1 MSEDEPGTE
10 ESTPRRPRRRRRRF
24 LLPIILTLSVLLV
37 GSAAAIGLYAWKV
50 EQSLID
56 NLVREDDSLPEE
68 DDPSRPPAH
77 TPEPGAKGPLNYLL
91 LGSDSRDPSNADGD
105 GRSDTIMVAHL
116 DADRQNAYLI
126 SFPRDMWVEIP
137 GHGEAKINAAYSY
150 GGSKLAVRTVEEL
163 IDTRID
169 HVVLADFE
177 GFISLTEDLGGVTIN
192 NEHYSESHGYTYP
205 EGEITISG
213 EEALWYVRERK
224 QLPNGDLDRAK
235 RQRIVLKAI
244 LEKGLSR
251 EVMSD
256 PRKFTRFVAGVAK
269 HLTVDG
275 SLSNEE
281 IRQVGLSL
289 RLTGDD
295 VELLQAPISGFG
307 TSPDGQSI
315 DIVNEEQLA
324 EMAKALKKDDLDS
337 YLKKYPPED
346 E

>member
-1 MSEDEPGTE
+1 MSDEETGTAGAK
-10 ESTPRRPRRRRRRF
+10 PRRRRRRRF
-24 LLPIILTLSVLLV
+24 VLPLIIALSVLLV
-37 GSAAAIGLYAWKV
+37 GSAAAVGLYALRV
-50 EQSLID
+50 EQSLTD
-56 NLVREDDSLPEE
+56 NLTRDEDSLPDE
-68 DDPSRPPAH
+68 DESGRPQAP
-77 TPEPGAKGPLNYLL
+77 TPEPGTNEPLNYLL
-91 LGSDSRDPSNADGD
+91 LGSDTREPDNPDGD
-105 GRSDTIMVAHL
+105 GRSDTIMLAHL

-150 GGSKLAVRTVEEL
+150 GGTKLAVRTVEEL
-163 IDTRID
+163 VDTRID
-169 HVVLADFE
+169 HVVMADFE
-177 GFISLTEDLGGVTIN
+177 GFIQLTEDLGGVTIHN
-192 NEHYSESHGYTYP
+192 KHYSESHGYTYP
-205 EGEITISG
+205 EGKITISG

-224 QLPNGDLDRAK
+224 QLPNGDLDRAE

-244 LEKGLSR
+244 LKKGLSR
-251 EVMSD
+251 SVMAN
-256 PRKFTRFVAGVAK
+256 PAKFTKFVSGVAK

-275 SLSNEE
+275 SLTNEE

-315 DIVNEEQLA
+315 DIVNEQQLA
-324 EMAKALKKDDLDS
+324 EMAEALQDDDLES
-337 YLKKYPPED
+337 YLEDYPPD

>member
-1 MSEDEPGTE
+1 MTDEETGTE
-10 ESTPRRPRRRRRRF
+10 ESEPRRPRRRRRRF
-24 LLPIILTLSVLLV
+24 LLPIILALSVLLV
-37 GSAAAIGLYAWKV
+37 GSAAAVGLYALKV

-56 NLVREDDSLPEE
+56 NLTRQDDSLPED
-68 DDPSRPPAH
+68 DDPDRPPAP
-77 TPEPGAKGPLNYLL
+77 TPEPGAQGSLNYLL

-105 GRSDTIMVAHL
+105 GRSDTIMIAHL

-137 GHGEAKINAAYSY
+137 GHGEAKINAAYSL

-163 IDTRID
+163 VDVRID

-177 GFISLTEDLGGVTIN
+177 GFISLTEDLGGVTVHN
-192 NEHYSESHGYTYP
+192 KHYSESHGYEYP

-213 EEALWYVRERK
+213 EEALWYVRERD
-224 QLPNGDLDRAK
+224 QLPNGDLDRAE

-244 LEKGLSR
+244 LKKGLSR
-251 EVMSD
+251 SVMAD
-256 PRKFTRFVAGVAK
+256 PGKFTRFVSGVAK
-269 HLTVDG
+269 HVTVDS
-275 SLSNEE
+275 SLTNEE

-289 RLTGDD
+289 RLTGED

-324 EMAKALKKDDLDS
+324 EMAEALQDDDLAS
-337 YLKKYPPED
+337 YLEKYPPED

>member
-1 MSEDEPGTE
+1 MTDEETGTE
-10 ESTPRRPRRRRRRF
+10 ESAPRRPRRRRRRI

-37 GSAAAIGLYAWKV
+37 GSAAAVGLYALKV

-56 NLVREDDSLPEE
+56 NLTRDDESLPED
-68 DDPSRPPAH
+68 DDPDRPDAP
-77 TPEPGAKGPLNYLL
+77 TPEPGANGPLNYLL
-91 LGSDSRDPSNADGD
+91 LGSDSRDPKNADGE
-105 GRSDTIMVAHL
+105 GRSDTIMIAHL

-126 SFPRDMWVEIP
+126 SFPRDMWVDVP
-137 GHGEAKINAAYSY
+137 GHGEAKINAAYSL

-163 IDTRID
+163 IGTRID
-169 HVVLADFE
+169 HVVMADFE
-177 GFISLTEDLGGVTIN
+177 GFISLTEDLGGVTIH
-192 NEHYSESHGYTYP
+192 NEHYSKSHGYEYP

-224 QLPNGDLDRAK
+224 QLPNGDLDRAE

-244 LEKGLSR
+244 LEKGMSR
-251 EVMSD
+251 SVMAD
-256 PRKFTRFVAGVAK
+256 PAKFTRFISGVAK

-289 RLTGDD
+289 RLTGED

-307 TSPDGQSI
+307 TSPNGESI

-324 EMAKALKKDDLDS
+324 EMSKALKKDDLDS
-337 YLKKYPPED
+337 YLEKYPPEN

>member
-1 MSEDEPGTE
+1 MTDEETGTE

-37 GSAAAIGLYAWKV
+37 GSAAAVGLYALKV

-56 NLVREDDSLPEE
+56 NLSREDDSLPED
-68 DDPSRPPAH
+68 DDPERPAAP
-77 TPEPGAKGPLNYLL
+77 TPEPGANGPLNYLL
-91 LGSDSRDPSNADGD
+91 LGSDSPDPKNSDGD

-126 SFPRDMWVEIP
+126 SFPRDMWVDIP
-137 GHGEAKINAAYSY
+137 GHGEAKINAAYSL
-150 GGSKLAVRTVEEL
+150 GGSQLTVRTVEDL
-163 IDTRID
+163 IETRID

-192 NEHYSESHGYTYP
+192 NEHYSESHGYEYP

-224 QLPNGDLDRAK
+224 QLPNGDLDRAE

-244 LEKGLSR
+244 LEKGMSR
-251 EVMSD
+251 SVMAD
-256 PRKFTRFVAGVAK
+256 PAKFTRFVSGVAK

-275 SLSNEE
+275 SFSNEE

-289 RLTGDD
+289 RLTGED
-295 VELLQAPISGFG
+295 VELLQAPLDGFG

-315 DIVNEEQLA
+315 DIVNEEQLE
-324 EMAKALKKDDLDS
+324 EMSKALKKDDLDS
-337 YLKKYPPED
+337 YLEKYPPEN